1 MTISSQLEAI
11 LFIADKPL
19 SIAEIAKILE
29 VDCKEAETALSA
41 LKQEYE
47 EQKRGIRILTTGQK
61 AQFVSA
67 PEYAPIVDKLVVYE
81 KKEMTRAKI
90 ETLAILAY
98 QGPLTK
104 EELEAFRG
112 VNCSLILKNL
122 HFEELVDEI
131 ENNKKL
137 LYRVS
142 AKFLKGLGIT
152 SVEALPDYQKLSN
165 FQSGQGDIIK

>member
-19 SIAEIAKILE
+19 SISEIAKLLE
-29 VDCKEAETALSA
+29 VDSKEVETALSA
-41 LKQEYE
+41 LKMEYK

-61 AQFVSA
+61 IQLVSA
-67 PEYAPIVDKLVVYE
+67 PECAPIVEKLVVYE

-90 ETLAILAY
+90 ETLTILAY
-98 QGPLTK
+98 RGPLTK
-104 EELEAFRG
+104 EEIEAFRG

-131 ENNKKL
+131 EDSQKL
-137 LYRVS
+137 LYHVS
-142 AKFLKGLGIT
+142 AKFLKGLGIP
-152 SVEALPDYQKLSN
+152 SVEDLPDYQKLSN
-165 FQSGQGDIIK
+165 FK